1 MVGDQ
6 GQGMQCL
13 RRGTPWGE
21 DWEVWVE
28 TEMSVVSRVSDIGNT
43 WIGVG
48 CSIVKVSDSVGIQ
61 V

>member
-6 GQGMQCL
+6 GQGIQCL

-48 CSIVKVSDSVGIQ
+48 CGIVKVSDSVGIQ